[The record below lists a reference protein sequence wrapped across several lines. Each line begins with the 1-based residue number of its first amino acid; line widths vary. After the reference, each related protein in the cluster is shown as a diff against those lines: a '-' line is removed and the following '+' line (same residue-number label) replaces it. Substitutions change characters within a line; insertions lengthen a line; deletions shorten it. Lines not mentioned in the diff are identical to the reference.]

1 MFQSTTHLR
10 RSVSAVRLALLSF
23 AVAGPV
29 LAAAAPVASA
39 TTEEQAVLPV
49 VEVGASRE
57 GFATQSVVT
66 TGSDKSLQDTPQ
78 AISVVTREL
87 LDARQATTL
96 DEAIETVAGV
106 TSATLGRRGWD
117 DFTIR
122 GQSASDTMY
131 LDGLRIGQ
139 ANWIAQEVFGAERV
153 EVVKGPASVYFG
165 QVTPGGTVNIVSKRP
180 RLEAF
185 TQLGL
190 TVGSD
195 GYRQGTF
202 DIGRPIASA
211 NGKAALRVAGMAM
224 NSDDPTDNVWFKTRY
239 LAPSVSLD
247 LGTRTDF
254 TVLASVNQRQYV
266 RQQGLP
272 VAATTLTG
280 KAALVP
286 HSFFTGD
293 TTVAPYDA
301 AQNAIGYALAHRFD
315 NGWTLNQV
323 YRHTGMD
330 MTGQLANISGALT
343 AAGNVNRNVL
353 SQDFDGR
360 SDGLDTSLARTF
372 RWGGLAHHVMA
383 GFDAMHDQLHRDS
396 RRCAIAAQNIF
407 SPVLGRPV
415 TACAVT
421 SIVDTTLAQNGLYL
435 RDYIDVSDRL
445 GVSLSLRHDRAKLKT
460 VNVPTGARSDVDSS
474 ANTGHAGAVYK
485 VTPNI
490 APYVSYA
497 TSFLPQT
504 GITVD
509 GSPIEPE
516 RGRQGEVGA
525 KFLSDD
531 RRLSA
536 TVAYYDLERRNLAQA
551 DDANP
556 GFQVAIGK
564 QRTRGYEAEVAA
576 DLKNGWQLSGAVSVL
591 DAVVTEAAGS
601 QAATV
606 GQKLSGVP
614 RRTANLLANYR
625 FTGALRGW
633 GAGFGFRHVGEKTS
647 TTSAYVVPAYTVA
660 DANVSLEGRGWRVQL
675 NVKNLFDRA
684 YFAGAA
690 NATWVPVGNPRT
702 VMLKTVV
709 DF

>member
-1 MFQSTTHLR
+1 ME
-10 RSVSAVRLALLSF
+10 
-23 AVAGPV
+23 G
-29 LAAAAPVASA
+29 
-39 TTEEQAVLPV
+39 QAVLPV

-57 GFATQSVVT
+57 GFATQSVST
-66 TGSDKSLQDTPQ
+66 TRSDKSLQETPQ
-78 AISVVTREL
+78 SISVVTRAL
-87 LDARQATTL
+87 IDARQATTL

-106 TSATLGRRGWD
+106 TSGTLGRRGWD
-117 DFTIR
+117 DFIIR
-122 GQSASDTMY
+122 GQSASDTMV

-180 RLEAF
+180 RPEAF

-190 TVGSD
+190 TVGTY

-202 DIGRPIASA
+202 DIGRPIASE

-239 LAPSVSLD
+239 LAPSLSLD
-247 LGTRTDF
+247 LGIRTDF
-254 TVLASVNQRQYV
+254 TILASINGRQYV

-272 VAATTLTG
+272 VAATSLTG
-280 KAALVP
+280 ADALVP

-301 AQNAIGYALAHRFD
+301 EQKTVGYTLAHRFD
-315 NGWTLNQV
+315 SGWTLNQT
-323 YRHTGMD
+323 YRHTD
-330 MTGQLANISGALT
+330 MELTGQLANTSGALT
-343 AAGNVNRNVL
+343 AAGNFNRNVL
-353 SQDFDGR
+353 SQDFNGR

-372 RWGGLAHHVMA
+372 GWGGLAHHVMA
-383 GFDAMHDQLHRDS
+383 GFDAMHDQLYRDS
-396 RRCAIAAQNIF
+396 RRCAIAAQNIHN
-407 SPVLGRPV
+407 PVTGRQV

-435 RDYIDVSDRL
+435 RDHVDVSDRL
-445 GVSLSLRHDRAKLKT
+445 GVSLSLRHDRARLKT
-460 VNVPTGARSDVDSS
+460 VNVPTAARSDVDSS
-474 ANTGHAGAVYK
+474 ANTGHVGAVYK

-504 GITVD
+504 GITAD

-516 RGRQGEVGA
+516 EGRQGEIGA

-536 TVAYYDLERRNLAQA
+536 SVAYYDLERRNLAQT
-551 DDANP
+551 DDVNP
-556 GFQVAIGK
+556 GFQVAIGE

-576 DLKNGWQLSGAVSVL
+576 DLKNGWQLSGAVSFL
-591 DAVVTEAAGS
+591 DAVITEAAGS

-633 GAGFGFRHVGEKTS
+633 GAGFGFRYVGEKTS
-647 TTSAYVVPAYTVA
+647 TSSPYVVPAYTVA
-660 DANVSLEGRGWRVQL
+660 DASVSLERRGWRVQL
-675 NVKNLFDRA
+675 NVKNLFDRE

-702 VMLKTVV
+702 VMLKMVA